1 MVKMSSLGD
10 VIHTLPALTDAAR
23 ALPGIRFDWAVE
35 EAFAEIPAWHP
46 AVDRVIPVA
55 IRRWRKRPLKNFTGP
70 EWRRVCNA
78 LRSHHYD
85 AVIDAQGLLKSA
97 FIARLVTATRCG
109 MDKHSVR
116 ERLAT
121 LAYHRKIS
129 VPREMHAVERIRLL
143 FARALNYPLPAEP
156 GDYCLRDGLRDGLRG
171 GLPDK
176 LTPAGKELPP
186 GLLFFHSTA
195 RAEKLWPEDHWVEL
209 AALATQQGYTIWLP
223 WGSDGEWERA
233 ERIAGLHNASHHNSG
248 HHFTSHSNAGQNPQV
263 QVLPRLDL
271 IGLARM
277 LLQVSGAVAVDTGL
291 GHLSAA
297 LDVPTVSLYGPTRT
311 ELIGAYGRN
320 QVHLQS
326 PVGAEDTGDP
336 LAMMRSITATAVWRE
351 LQAILPGATFP
362 GVGCPASIQPGSD

>member
-23 ALPGIRFDWAVE
+23 AVAGIRFDWVVE

-70 EWRRVCNA
+70 EWRRARNA
-78 LRSHHYD
+78 LRSQHYD

-97 FIARLVTATRCG
+97 FIARLVNGTRYG
-109 MDKHSVR
+109 MDKHSAR
-116 ERLAT
+116 ERLAA
-121 LAYHRKIS
+121 LAYQHKIP

-143 FARALNYPLPAEP
+143 FARALNYPLPTEP
-156 GDYCLRDGLRDGLRG
+156 GDYCLRDGLRDGLRN
-171 GLPDK
+171 GLPGK
-176 LTPAGKELPP
+176 QIPAGKELPP
-186 GLLFFHSTA
+186 SLLFFHGTA
-195 RAEKLWPEDHWVEL
+195 RAEKLWPEDHWIEL
-209 AALATQQGYTIWLP
+209 ATLATQQGYNVWLP
-223 WGSDGEWERA
+223 WGSDEERERA
-233 ERIAGLHNASHHNSG
+233 QRIASQLNIGDQN
-248 HHFTSHSNAGQNPQV
+248 TSQNRHPV

-271 IGLARM
+271 LGLAGM

-311 ELIGAYGRN
+311 RLIGAYGRN

-326 PVGAEDTGDP
+326 PVSAADTRDP
-336 LAMMRSITATAVWRE
+336 LAMMRSITAPVVWHE
-351 LQAILPGATFP
+351 LQAILPG
-362 GVGCPASIQPGSD
+362 SD

>member
-1 MVKMSSLGD
+1 MSSLGD

-23 ALPGIRFDWAVE
+23 ALSGVRFDWVVE

-70 EWRRVCNA
+70 EWRRARNA
-78 LRSHHYD
+78 LRRQHYD

-97 FIARLVTATRCG
+97 FIARLVKATRCG

-121 LAYHRKIS
+121 LAYHHKIP
-129 VPREMHAVERIRLL
+129 VPRDMHAVERIRLL

-156 GDYCLRDGLRDGLRG
+156 GDYCLRDGLRG
-171 GLPDK
+171 GFPDK
-176 LTPAGKELPP
+176 LAPAGKELPP
-186 GLLFFHSTA
+186 GLLFFHGTA

-209 AALATQQGYTIWLP
+209 AALAAEQGYTVWLP
-223 WGSDGEWERA
+223 WGSDEERARA
-233 ERIAGLHNASHHNSG
+233 ERIAGRRNASHSNA
-248 HHFTSHSNAGQNPQV
+248 SHSNAGKNGQA

-271 IGLARM
+271 LGLAGM

-326 PVGAEDTGDP
+326 PVGTQDTSDP
-336 LAMMRSITATAVWRE
+336 LAMMKSITATVVWRE
-351 LQAILPGATFP
+351 LQAILPGAIFP
-362 GVGCPASIQPGSD
+362 GVGRPASIQPGSD